1 MSVEKFEPFVLEW
14 IAFSKN
20 PNHNLIEKSLKLA
33 QILEYPELDIS
44 KYVRKID
51 EIGNSLKLKIGN
63 KKNPTYLISILNEHF
78 FEEYGFDGDDDDYY
92 DPGNNFLNLV
102 LDKKTGIPIT
112 LSIIYA
118 KIASYIGLDLRI
130 VGFPGHVIVKLD
142 DEIILDPFYQGR
154 LLSHDDLEEIL
165 YRSFGDSIEL
175 IPEYLNKATTEQI
188 LTRLL
193 RNLKNAYTQSY
204 AYDKAMRC
212 TNMILGMRPESPE
225 EIRDKGIL
233 QERLLKY
240 DEALPLLNKYLE
252 LEPEADDA
260 DFILELIKNV
270 REKI

>member
-1 MSVEKFEPFVLEW
+1 MGSEMC
-14 IAFSKN
+14 IR
-20 PNHNLIEKSLKLA
+20 
-33 QILEYPELDIS
+33 D
-44 KYVRKID
+44 
-51 EIGNSLKLKIGN
+51 
-63 KKNPTYLISILNEHF
+63 
-78 FEEYGFDGDDDDYY
+78 
-92 DPGNNFLNLV
+92 
-102 LDKKTGIPIT
+102 
-112 LSIIYA
+112 
-118 KIASYIGLDLRI
+118 SY
-130 VGFPGHVIVKLD
+130 H
-142 DEIILDPFYQGR
+142 GR

-165 YRSFGDSIEL
+165 YRSFEDSVEL

-212 TNMILGMRPESPE
+212 TNMILGMQPESPE

-233 QERLLKY
+233 QERLLNY

>member
-51 EIGNSLKLKIGN
+51 EIGNSLKLKIDN
-63 KKNPTYLISILNEHF
+63 KKNPTYLISMLNEHF

-118 KIASYIGLDLRI
+118 KIASYVGLDLRI

-142 DEIILDPFYQGR
+142 DEIILDPFYQGK

-165 YRSFGDSIEL
+165 YRSFGDSVEF
-175 IPEYLNKATTEQI
+175 IPEYLNK
-188 LTRLL
+188 L
-193 RNLKNAYTQSY
+193 S
-204 AYDKAMRC
+204 
-212 TNMILGMRPESPE
+212 
-225 EIRDKGIL
+225 
-233 QERLLKY
+233 
-240 DEALPLLNKYLE
+240 
-252 LEPEADDA
+252 
-260 DFILELIKNV
+260 
-270 REKI
+270 

>member
-1 MSVEKFEPFVLEW
+1 MNSISANLNIMIKASEKASKVLIRDFGE
-14 IAFSKN
+14 
-20 PNHNLIEKSLKLA
+20 IEKLQVSKKGPTDFVTHSDLKTERIIIEELKKA
-33 QILEYPELDIS
+33 KPNYSIISEENGVEYNKDKNNTWIIAP
-44 KYVRKID
+44 ID
-51 EIGNSLKLKIGN
+51 GTVNFLHGT
-63 KKNPTYLISILNEHF
+63 PHFAISIAL
-78 FEEYGFDGDDDDYY
+78 
-92 DPGNNFLNLV
+92 
-102 LDKKTGIPIT
+102 
-112 LSIIYA
+112 
-118 KIASYIGLDLRI
+118 
-130 VGFPGHVIVKLD
+130 KLD

-212 TNMILGMRPESPE
+212 TNMILGMQPESPE

-233 QERLLKY
+233 QERLLNY
-240 DEALPLLNKYLE
+240 NEALPLLNKYLE
-252 LEPEADDA
+252 LEPEADDV